1 MKPWQGSS
9 AAELRHEVALVRRLA
24 PDLPIALPAGKPH
37 TGAAIERAI
46 ALLAHDRT
54 TGMQFVRDGYRAFWR
69 EGQDLSDPNV
79 LDRLSRDAADV
90 KPHSDATRI
99 AKVWEADWQA
109 TGQAGVPLI
118 VSPDGDLLVGCV
130 PAEQIVRFFT
140 PADS

>member
-1 MKPWQGSS
+1 M

-24 PDLPIALPAGKPH
+24 PDVRIALPPGKPH

-54 TGMQFVRDGYRAFWR
+54 KGMEFVRESYRAFWC

-79 LDRLSRDAADV
+79 LDQVAKDGLDIVPTRKRLDIATAWAA
-90 KPHSDATRI
+90 A
-99 AKVWEADWQA
+99 WQT

-118 VSPDGDLLVGCV
+118 VSPDGALLVGCV
-130 PAEQIVRFFT
+130 PAEEIIRFFK
-140 PADS
+140 PLDP